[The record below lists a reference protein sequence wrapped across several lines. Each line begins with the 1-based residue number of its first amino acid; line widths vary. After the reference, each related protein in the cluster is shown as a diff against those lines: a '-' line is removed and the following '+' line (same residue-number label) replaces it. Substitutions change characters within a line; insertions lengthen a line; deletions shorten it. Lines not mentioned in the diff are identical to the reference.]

1 MHYLIYWTDRHITA
15 KYAFQKQELTT
26 WKAIKNMK
34 ISKRAKLSTESYD
47 QQKSLTQYEP
57 SGNALYIMTLV
68 MFVKKNSSPRML
80 KLNLASAPS

>member
-1 MHYLIYWTDRHITA
+1 
-15 KYAFQKQELTT
+15 
-26 WKAIKNMK
+26 MK

>member
-1 MHYLIYWTDRHITA
+1 MLV
-15 KYAFQKQELTT
+15 QKQELTT
-26 WKAIKNMK
+26 RKAIKNMK

-47 QQKSLTQYEP
+47 PQKSLTQYEP